1 MKKYIVGNVKS
12 IIYESN
18 SGPYKVGVFRVKES
32 NDKELLKYVNKTIS
46 FTGNFN
52 ELNNEI
58 DYIFYGKLSHHK
70 KYGTQFSTESY
81 EIKEPSDIDSIIIY
95 LSSGFFKGVGTKT
108 AQRIVEKFGIDT
120 INVIKTD
127 YEKLALISG
136 MTLKKAKMM
145 HDKITESELN
155 QELIV
160 KLGTYGFT
168 VKEAIELLNLYGNSI
183 FDVIEN
189 NIYELKEYISFVK
202 LDNIFLKYNYEM
214 HEYRVLALIEYLINN
229 YCYETGDTLIR
240 KEELFLRLKRCFN
253 NNFTIDI
260 FLLNIDKLKRN
271 KKIIEINDCYLLYNY
286 YDCEMFIMNMINN
299 LNKIK
304 NVYDKE
310 KISKYIKDYEK
321 KYSISFNESQKSA
334 ISASI
339 LNNFYIIT
347 GGPGTGKTTIIRA
360 IVEILKNKLGVESR
374 DIALLAPTGRSAKR
388 MTEAVGAPGYTIH
401 KFLKWNKELSAFGID
416 EFNKASEK
424 IIIVDEASMIDIF
437 LFSSLLK
444 GLKSNVKIIL
454 VGDVNQLPSI
464 GPGDLLN
471 DLINLPTIKS
481 KYLDTI
487 YRVKEGS
494 YITTLAKD
502 IKEQKEFLSFPDYND
517 FKFIECRDEEIIPY
531 LNEIVSK
538 AIKKDIKVDNFQVL
552 APMYKGLNGIDNLNK
567 NMSELFNKNED
578 KYLIGDKY
586 YKINDKVIQLVNDV
600 ENNVFNGDIG
610 YITDIRNV
618 DNKIF
623 IDIDYIGNNVTYT
636 STDSDKFNLAY
647 AVSIHKSQGS
657 EYDNVVVVLAKSFSR
672 MFYNKLLYTAVTR
685 AKKSLII
692 LGSIDSFNKSVK
704 TLYATDRNTLM
715 KNV

>member
-1 MKKYIVGNVKS
+1 
-12 IIYESN
+12 
-18 SGPYKVGVFRVKES
+18 
-32 NDKELLKYVNKTIS
+32 
-46 FTGNFN
+46 
-52 ELNNEI
+52 
-58 DYIFYGKLSHHK
+58 
-70 KYGTQFSTESY
+70 
-81 EIKEPSDIDSIIIY
+81 
-95 LSSGFFKGVGTKT
+95 
-108 AQRIVEKFGIDT
+108 
-120 INVIKTD
+120 
-127 YEKLALISG
+127 

-321 KYSISFNESQKSA
+321 KYSISFNKSQKSA

-531 LNEIVSK
+531 LNKIVSK

>member
-1 MKKYIVGNVKS
+1 MEKYIIGNVKS

-18 SGPYKVGVFRVKES
+18 SGPYKVGVFRVKET
-32 NDKELLKYVNKTIS
+32 NDDDLSKYINKTIS

-58 DYIFYGKLSHHK
+58 DYIFYGELTNHK
-70 KYGTQFSTESY
+70 KYGTQYSVKSY
-81 EIKEPSDIDSIIIY
+81 EIKEPSDIDSIIVY
-95 LSSGFFKGVGTKT
+95 LSSGMFKGIGTKT
-108 AQRIVEKFGIDT
+108 AERIVERFKTDT
-120 INVIKTD
+120 INIIKTD
-127 YEKLALISG
+127 YEKLSYISG

-145 HDKITESELN
+145 HDKITESEIN

-168 VKEAIELLNLYGNSI
+168 VKEAIELLNIYGNSI

-189 NIYELKEYISFVK
+189 NIYELREYISFEK
-202 LDNIFLKYNYEM
+202 LDSIFLKYNYEM
-214 HEYRVLALIEYLINN
+214 HEYRVLALIEYLINK
-229 YCYETGDTLIR
+229 YCYEVGDTLIK

-253 NNFTIDI
+253 SNFTIDI

-271 KKIIEINDCYLLYNY
+271 KRIVEINDSYMLYTY
-286 YDCEMFIMNMINN
+286 YDCEMFIMNTINN

-304 NVYDKE
+304 NIYDND
-310 KISKYIKDYEK
+310 KIVKYIKDYEK
-321 KYSISFNESQKSA
+321 KYSIVFNESQHLA
-334 ISASI
+334 IKASI
-339 LNNFYIIT
+339 MNNFYIIT

-360 IVEILKNKLGVESR
+360 IVEILKAKLGVDSR

-401 KFLKWNKELSAFGID
+401 KFLKWNKELGAFGID
-416 EFNKASEK
+416 EYNKAQEK

-502 IKEQKEFLSFPDYND
+502 IKEQKEFLSFSEYND
-517 FKFIECRDEEIIPY
+517 FKFIECSDEDIIPY

-538 AIKKDIKVDNFQVL
+538 AIKKNIKVDNFQVL

-567 NMSELFNKNED
+567 NMSNLFNKNND

-600 ENNVFNGDIG
+600 DNNVFNGDIG
-610 YITDIRNV
+610 YITDIRSI
-618 DNKIF
+618 DRKTY
-623 IDIDYIGNNVTYT
+623 IDIDYVGNKVTYT
-636 STDSDKFNLAY
+636 TSDSDKFNLAY
-647 AVSIHKSQGS
+647 AVSVHKSQGS

-692 LGSIDSFNKSVK
+692 LGSIDSFNKSIK

>member
-1 MKKYIVGNVKS
+1 MEKYIIGNVRS

-18 SGPYKVGVFRVKES
+18 SGPYKVGVFKVKEC
-32 NDKELLKYVNKTIS
+32 NDDELSKYINKTIS

-52 ELNNEI
+52 ELNNEV
-58 DYIFYGKLSHHK
+58 DYIFYGELTKHK
-70 KYGTQFSTESY
+70 KYGIQFSVNSY
-81 EIKEPSDIDSIIIY
+81 EIKEPSDIDSIIVY
-95 LSSGFFKGVGTKT
+95 LSSGMFKGIGTKT
-108 AQRIVEKFGIDT
+108 AERIVQRFKTDT
-120 INVIKTD
+120 INIIKTD
-127 YEKLALISG
+127 YEKLSFISG

-145 HDKITESELN
+145 HDKIVESEIN

-168 VKEAIELLNLYGNSI
+168 VKEAIELLNIYGNSI
-183 FDVIEN
+183 FDVILN
-189 NIYELKEYISFVK
+189 NIYELKEYISFEK
-202 LDNIFLKYNYEM
+202 LDSIFLKYNYEM
-214 HEYRVLALIEYLINN
+214 HEYRVLALIEYLINK
-229 YCYETGDTLIR
+229 YCYEVGDTLIK

-253 NNFTIDI
+253 SNFTIDI
-260 FLLNIDKLKRN
+260 FLLNVDKLKRN
-271 KKIIEINDCYLLYNY
+271 KKLVEINDSYMLYNY
-286 YDCEMFIMNMINN
+286 YDCEMFIMNSINI

-304 NVYDKE
+304 NIYDND
-310 KISKYIKDYEK
+310 KIIKYIKDYEK
-321 KYSISFNESQKSA
+321 KYSIVFNESQHLA
-334 ISASI
+334 IKASI
-339 LNNFYIIT
+339 MNNFYIIT

-360 IVEILKNKLGVESR
+360 IVEILKEKLGVDSR

-388 MTEAVGAPGYTIH
+388 MTEAVGASGYTIH
-401 KFLKWNKELSAFGID
+401 KFLKWNKELGAFGID
-416 EFNKASEK
+416 EYNKAQEK

-471 DLINLPTIKS
+471 DLINLSTIKS

-487 YRVKEGS
+487 YRVKKGS

-502 IKEQKEFLSFPDYND
+502 IKDQKEFLSISDYSD
-517 FKFIECRDEEIIPY
+517 FKFIECSDEDIMPY

-538 AIKKDIKVDNFQVL
+538 AIKKNIKVDNFQVL

-567 NMSELFNKNED
+567 NMSELFNKNKD

-600 ENNVFNGDIG
+600 DNNVFNGDIG
-610 YITDIRNV
+610 YITDIRNI
-618 DNKIF
+618 DKKTY
-623 IDIDYIGNNVTYT
+623 IDIDYVGNKVTYT
-636 STDSDKFNLAY
+636 TSDSDKFNLAY
-647 AVSIHKSQGS
+647 AVSVHKSQGS

-692 LGSIDSFNKSVK
+692 LGSIDSFNKSIK